1 LVHLYGKCV
10 SDVAVSQILEFSL
23 IVVQLSSAFFIAL
36 YYLPIWFQAIK
47 GASAVHS
54 GIMNLPLLLGVVFMA
69 MIAGFAITRIGYYTP
84 FIIMSTVVASL
95 GMGLLSTLK
104 PNSEHSMW
112 IGYECLFGLGIG
124 AGLMQSVM
132 IAQTVLDID
141 DTPTGTAALI
151 FFQTFGGAIMISV
164 AQNVFQNRLV
174 ANLEAVFPGLDPSM
188 LLGSTGATNLQDVV
202 PPEYLPR
209 VLVAFSK
216 ALSSTFYVGAATAS
230 LSIFGSLG
238 IEWKSVKRPSDHVV
252 AV

>member
-1 LVHLYGKCV
+1 
-10 SDVAVSQILEFSL
+10 
-23 IVVQLSSAFFIAL
+23 
-36 YYLPIWFQAIK
+36 
-47 GASAVHS
+47 
-54 GIMNLPLLLGVVFMA
+54 
-69 MIAGFAITRIGYYTP
+69 
-84 FIIMSTVVASL
+84 MSTVVASL

-104 PNSEHSMW
+104 PDSGHSMW
-112 IGYECLFGLGIG
+112 IGYESLFGLGIG

-151 FFQTFGGAIMISV
+151 FFQTLGGAIMISV

-202 PPEYLPR
+202 PPEYLTR
-209 VLVAFSK
+209 VLVAFNK
-216 ALSSTFYVGAATAS
+216 ALSSTFYVGAAMAS

-238 IEWKSVKRPSDHVV
+238 IEWKSVRGPSDHVV

>member
-1 LVHLYGKCV
+1 
-10 SDVAVSQILEFSL
+10 
-23 IVVQLSSAFFIAL
+23 
-36 YYLPIWFQAIK
+36 
-47 GASAVHS
+47 
-54 GIMNLPLLLGVVFMA
+54 MNLPLLLGVVFMA
-69 MIAGFAITRIGYYTP
+69 MIAGFAITLIGYYTP

-104 PNSEHSMW
+104 PDSRHSMW

-151 FFQTFGGAIMISV
+151 FFQTLGGAIMISV

-174 ANLEAVFPGLDPSM
+174 ANLEAVFPGLDPLR

-209 VLVAFSK
+209 VLVAFNK
-216 ALSSTFYVGAATAS
+216 ALSSTFYVGAAMAS
-230 LSIFGSLG
+230 LSIFGSLVV
-238 IEWKSVKRPSDHVV
+238 EWKSVRGPSDHVV

>member
-1 LVHLYGKCV
+1 L
-10 SDVAVSQILEFSL
+10 S
-23 IVVQLSSAFFIAL
+23 QLSSAFFIAL

-69 MIAGFAITRIGYYTP
+69 MIAGFAITLIGYYTP

-104 PNSEHSMW
+104 PDSEHSMW
-112 IGYECLFGLGIG
+112 IGYESLSGLGIG

-151 FFQTFGGAIMISV
+151 FFQTLGGAIMISV

-209 VLVAFSK
+209 VLVAFNK
-216 ALSSTFYVGAATAS
+216 ALSSTFYVGAAMAS

-238 IEWKSVKRPSDHVV
+238 IEWKSVRGPNDHVV